1 MEDKT
6 IHCTQVCCQF
16 SAYVLVRQRMFNVVK
31 VPLSKILF
39 LRMEQHVLIRIHCTA
54 LWQNKRRIPY
64 EILVSIF
71 FFFNGTLT
79 LHGNALL
86 LPAYLVVVLW
96 GFWTLLSSVNL
107 CNFSYKLE
115 EFLSEPCFPNR
126 ELSRS

>member
-71 FFFNGTLT
+71 FFQRNTDITWQCTFATSISSGGTVRFLNT
-79 LHGNALL
+79 
-86 LPAYLVVVLW
+86 PI
-96 GFWTLLSSVNL
+96 
-107 CNFSYKLE
+107 
-115 EFLSEPCFPNR
+115 LSE
-126 ELSRS
+126 SV